1 MRESIGSALLL
12 NIVIVIVGVISAF
25 LISSIAYSKAFK
37 AKNRIIAVI
46 DEYDGVCDFA
56 NYTDEC
62 ANKINDELK
71 NMGYSSN
78 ISAECHISDYNK
90 YVVGDVASDDDSDKA
105 AVREVKA
112 EYLGDSGLKY
122 CVYKFILCDVTRVTG
137 LRQCDDSSNESHY
150 YKVKTFMH
158 FDIPVIGRFL
168 EFPVTGDTRVYIDKY
183 SNIGE

>member
-1 MRESIGSALLL
+1 MREAIGSSLLL
-12 NIVIVIVGVISAF
+12 NIVIVIIGVISAF

-46 DEYDGVCDFA
+46 DEYDGKCNFGD
-56 NYTDEC
+56 YTDAC

-78 ISAECHISDYNK
+78 ISKDCGKIT
-90 YVVGDVASDDDSDKA
+90 VGTDELDPIYK
-105 AVREVKA
+105 
-112 EYLGDSGLKY
+112 GIGGHMF
-122 CVYKFILCDVTRVTG
+122 CVYSVTLCDKSDNKCK
-137 LRQCDDSSNESHY
+137 LNSSKSHY

>member
-1 MRESIGSALLL
+1 MREAIGSSLLL
-12 NIVIVIVGVISAF
+12 NIVIVIIGVISAF

-46 DEYDGVCDFA
+46 DEYDRICAFDG
-56 NYTDEC
+56 YGTDDC
-62 ANKINDELK
+62 TKKIEAELND
-71 NMGYSSN
+71 MGYSSN
-78 ISAECHISDYNK
+78 ISKDCGKIT
-90 YVVGDVASDDDSDKA
+90 VGTDELDPIYK
-105 AVREVKA
+105 
-112 EYLGDSGLKY
+112 GIGGHMF
-122 CVYKFILCDVTRVTG
+122 CVYSVTLCDKSDNKCK
-137 LRQCDDSSNESHY
+137 LNSSKSHY